1 MELSMEPS
9 MELAPLPQEQNDSF
23 EQEIEWA
30 AKPEA
35 AVPSEPLSH
44 PSFVPLPHGSQ
55 PLPLPQP
62 QPQPQ
67 PQQQAMSPTTE
78 SALQRVSADMGEE
91 EYALFQEHWM
101 RLPEN
106 RRKQVSREGRKR
118 CCSSLRAPLQLLR
131 AAHSHKARTPPP
143 GALPTLLHHCLTK
156 TGALGS
162 GQRAR

>member
-62 QPQPQ
+62 QQ
-67 PQQQAMSPTTE
+67 QQQAMSPTTE

-131 AAHSHKARTPPP
+131 AAPQKSTERPPQLFAR
-143 GALPTLLHHCLTK
+143 
-156 TGALGS
+156 
-162 GQRAR
+162 